1 MDDAAEYNK
10 SPEDKKKFAKEQYE
24 FLKNEGIDDRM
35 RLSRIFKAA
44 GPGQIQEAWK
54 LATCEDWEEET
65 NKNKKEMLA
74 SVLIGADFLELSR
87 ECIEQI
93 LDQLLFYI
101 PTAHNEDCFFR
112 VLQGAVEIMF
122 PGSHEF
128 SEREMAEIKEGLKK
142 RVYDK
147 DE

>member
-1 MDDAAEYNK
+1 MDEQVDYNK
-10 SPEDKKKFAKEQYE
+10 SPEDKKKFAKEQYD
-24 FLKNEGIDDRM
+24 FLKNKGVDDRM
-35 RLSRIFKAA
+35 RLSRIFKAS

-54 LATCEDWEEET
+54 LATCEDWDLSINE
-65 NKNKKEMLA
+65 NRKELLA
-74 SVLIGADFLELSR
+74 SVLIGVDFLELSKACV
-87 ECIEQI
+87 EEI
-93 LDQLLFYI
+93 LRTLAFPI

-128 SEREMAEIKEGLKK
+128 SEREMEEIKGGLKK